1 MKLTTNKHK
10 IIIIISVI
18 FINAFANAQALI
30 CDTIPIWSDVKI
42 ILCREQHFL
51 KFKNTDEQ
59 GGYFVT
65 FYDTINKSTIVIK
78 RLTWNLIPSKYA
90 KDIITNKINACDTTI
105 IFGTYLNTN
114 TNATNNFKQKI
125 YPSFEISYWDV
136 TDSLKTTYDSIINSI
151 SIFQTK
157 EPIDTIRY
165 DQSGDTTYVQRNAS
179 DTHYRAHYGNYV
191 KETGM
196 PDKIYN
202 EEGYIALHGDS
213 VSYHFFERDYLGS
226 VRAVFDLYG
235 NLEQTNDYNVTG
247 IPSSRHLGNADVHK
261 HTGKEFQGFNGLAW
275 YDNNAR
281 YYDPILARF
290 TTQDPLA
297 ETTPWNSPYVHCS
310 NNPLNRV
317 DASGLADF
325 VFDGKII
332 GSDNI
337 NDNRVLVIKT
347 TKKNVK
353 SGGVSTS
360 AAHLNKK
367 ICNEMVEFIK
377 KNSGNTE
384 AFSNLILSDGSS
396 IYDNVVEIESSDVNR
411 SKMMEIVSADNG
423 TGRGDD
429 CNKEHGGYIKN
440 GTVVKEPSG
449 PTYNGGIDPI
459 SIPLTEGYPSF
470 HSHPSTRKN
479 VHLNLF
485 SQVPSEEDLKI
496 EGNHTH
502 YVFSAYDKKVY
513 IYNQNG
519 VQAIIPLKRFV
530 NLK

>member
-179 DTHYRAHYGNYV
+179 DTHFRAHYGNYV
-191 KETGM
+191 KETGQ

-226 VRAVFDLYG
+226 TRAAIDEEG
-235 NLEQTNDYNVTG
+235 NVLQSTAYYPSGVPLTPNSLTPQT
-247 IPSSRHLGNADVHK
+247 IKL
-261 HTGKEFQGFNGLAW
+261 HTGKDFFDLQGAG
-275 YDNNAR
+275 
-281 YYDPILARF
+281 
-290 TTQDPLA
+290 
-297 ETTPWNSPYVHCS
+297 
-310 NNPLNRV
+310 
-317 DASGLADF
+317 
-325 VFDGKII
+325 
-332 GSDNI
+332 
-337 NDNRVLVIKT
+337 
-347 TKKNVK
+347 
-353 SGGVSTS
+353 
-360 AAHLNKK
+360 
-367 ICNEMVEFIK
+367 
-377 KNSGNTE
+377 
-384 AFSNLILSDGSS
+384 
-396 IYDNVVEIESSDVNR
+396 
-411 SKMMEIVSADNG
+411 
-423 TGRGDD
+423 
-429 CNKEHGGYIKN
+429 
-440 GTVVKEPSG
+440 
-449 PTYNGGIDPI
+449 
-459 SIPLTEGYPSF
+459 
-470 HSHPSTRKN
+470 
-479 VHLNLF
+479 
-485 SQVPSEEDLKI
+485 
-496 EGNHTH
+496 
-502 YVFSAYDKKVY
+502 
-513 IYNQNG
+513 
-519 VQAIIPLKRFV
+519 
-530 NLK
+530 